1 VILVRLGRILWNGAA
16 AILVAA
22 APIRLRARQRPALRR
37 RR

>member
-1 VILVRLGRILWNGAA
+1 VIPVRLGRIIWNGAA

-22 APIRLRARQRPALRR
+22 APDRLHARERPALRR